1 MISFVEVF
9 GVALKSLRINK
20 TRSLLTALGIII
32 GVAAVIAAFA
42 VGAGANKS
50 IEKQISSLGSNFMVV
65 FTDFGA
71 SSGGGPVRYLTD
83 KDAVAIESEVSGVAA
98 VAPIINTSAQVVYG
112 NLNWNTSVTGSTGGF
127 SAVRDWGI
135 AQGRGLL
142 PSDVQDAE
150 KIAVIGQTVADKL
163 FEKEDPIGK
172 VIRIK
177 RMPFT
182 VVGVLEVKGQSFNGQ
197 DQDDV
202 ILVPLTTAQ
211 RSLVRYANS
220 PGRLSYIMVKGISL
234 AALNYVEVQIGD
246 LLKERHRIKEGQPN
260 DFGIRNISQVLEAR
274 RQTTKI
280 MSLLLGAI
288 AVISLVVGGIGIMN
302 IMLVSVTERTRE
314 IGIRMAIGAKARDI
328 RLQFLIE
335 AVVLSLIG
343 GIIGILVGVAAGYGL
358 GSVTQAPPVFSVA
371 SIVVAF
377 GFSALVGVIFGFYPA
392 WKASLLNPIDA
403 LKYE

>member
-50 IEKQISSLGSNFMVV
+50 IENQIASLGSNFMVV
-65 FTDFGA
+65 FTDFSA

-83 KDAVAIESEVSGVAA
+83 KDAAAILKEVSGVAA
-98 VAPIINTSAQVVYG
+98 VAPMINTSAQVVYG
-112 NLNWNTSVTGSTGGF
+112 NLNWNTSVMGSTCGF

-135 AQGRGLL
+135 AQGRGLW
-142 PSDVQDAE
+142 PSDVEDAE
-150 KIAVIGQTVADKL
+150 KVAVIGQTVADKL

-182 VVGVLEVKGQSFNGQ
+182 VVGVLETKGQSFNGQ
-197 DQDDV
+197 DQDDM

-220 PGRLSYIMVKGISL
+220 PGRLSYIMVKGVSMT
-234 AALNYVEVQIGD
+234 ALNYVEVQITD
-246 LLKERHRIKEGQPN
+246 LLKERHRIKKGQPN
-260 DFGIRNISQVLEAR
+260 DFSIRNISQVLEAR

-280 MSLLLGAI
+280 MSLLLGSI

-314 IGIRMAIGAKARDI
+314 IGIRMAIGAKAWDI

-358 GSVTQAPPVFSVA
+358 GSVTQAPPIFSVT
-371 SIVVAF
+371 SIIVAF
-377 GFSALVGVIFGFYPA
+377 VFSALVGVIFGFYPA

>member
-50 IEKQISSLGSNFMVV
+50 IENQIASLGSNFMVV
-65 FTDFGA
+65 FTDFSA

-83 KDAVAIESEVSGVAA
+83 KDAAAILKEVSGVAA
-98 VAPIINTSAQVVYG
+98 VAPMINTSAQVVYG
-112 NLNWNTSVTGSTGGF
+112 NMNWNTSVTGSTGGF

-135 AQGRGLL
+135 AQGRGLW

-150 KIAVIGQTVADKL
+150 KVAVIGQTVADKL

-182 VVGVLEVKGQSFNGQ
+182 VVGVLETKGQSFNGQ
-197 DQDDV
+197 DQDDM

-220 PGRLSYIMVKGISL
+220 PGRLSYIMVKGVSMT
-234 AALNYVEVQIGD
+234 ALNYVEVQITD
-246 LLKERHRIKEGQPN
+246 LLKERHRIKKGQPN
-260 DFGIRNISQVLEAR
+260 DFSIRNISQVLEAR

-280 MSLLLGAI
+280 MSLLLGSI

-314 IGIRMAIGAKARDI
+314 IGIRMAIGAKAWDI

-343 GIIGILVGVAAGYGL
+343 GIIGILVGVADGYGL
-358 GSVTQAPPVFSVA
+358 GSVTQAPPIFSVT
-371 SIVVAF
+371 SIIVAF
-377 GFSALVGVIFGFYPA
+377 VFSALVGVIFGFYPA

>member
-50 IEKQISSLGSNFMVV
+50 IENQIASLGSNFMVV
-65 FTDFGA
+65 FTDFSA

-83 KDAVAIESEVSGVAA
+83 KDAAAILKEVSGVAA
-98 VAPIINTSAQVVYG
+98 VAPMINTSAQVVYG
-112 NLNWNTSVTGSTGGF
+112 NMNWNTSVTGSTGGF

-135 AQGRGLL
+135 AQGRGLW

-150 KIAVIGQTVADKL
+150 KVAVIGQTVADKL

-182 VVGVLEVKGQSFNGQ
+182 VVGVLETKGQSFNGQ
-197 DQDDV
+197 DQDDM

-220 PGRLSYIMVKGISL
+220 PGRLSYIMVKGVSMT
-234 AALNYVEVQIGD
+234 ALNYVEVQITD
-246 LLKERHRIKEGQPN
+246 LLKERHRIKKGQPN
-260 DFGIRNISQVLEAR
+260 DFSIRNISQVLEAR

-280 MSLLLGAI
+280 MSLLLGSI

-314 IGIRMAIGAKARDI
+314 IGIRMAIGAKAWDI

-358 GSVTQAPPVFSVA
+358 GSVTQAPPIFSVT
-371 SIVVAF
+371 SIIVAF
-377 GFSALVGVIFGFYPA
+377 VFSALVGVIFGFYPA